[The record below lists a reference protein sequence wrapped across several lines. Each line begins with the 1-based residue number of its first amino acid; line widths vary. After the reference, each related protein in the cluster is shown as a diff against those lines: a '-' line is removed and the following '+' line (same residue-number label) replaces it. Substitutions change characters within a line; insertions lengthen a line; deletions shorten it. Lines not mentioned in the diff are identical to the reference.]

1 MTGRS
6 ESAVRSFTLTDDQRG
21 LPETINLI
29 ESGQYD
35 QLAELL
41 RLSQAASERVGQS
54 FLAER
59 FSAAR
64 NICLACSRSRSEKDL
79 HRQAEEEA
87 GGREWELIQQLRAML
102 KAIAQTTVSATPALG
117 NPSDPALPER
127 NRPEGNADS
136 LSILCLGPFRVYRDK
151 HMIGDWHSLK
161 GLLIL
166 KYMVRHHKTPV
177 AKDVLMDVFW
187 PEADQEVARRNLHQ
201 AIYNLRQILRRGQPD
216 FRPILFENDCYLFN
230 PEIAL
235 NLDFEAFERHAQTGR
250 RMEAAGR
257 SPEAFAEY
265 KLAEELYRGDFLEQD
280 PYEDWASLQR
290 EQIRNSYLEIADC
303 LSEQQ
308 CRQGEYAAAIEL
320 CQKILAKDN
329 CHEHA
334 HRRLMRCYQCLG
346 QRGSVIRQYR
356 QCVEVMKRELDMP
369 PSEETRSLLG
379 KFVGASKLNWLA
391 QLIN

>member
-6 ESAVRSFTLTDDQRG
+6 ESAIHSFTLPDDQRG
-21 LPETINLI
+21 LRETT
-29 ESGQYD
+29 
-35 QLAELL
+35 
-41 RLSQAASERVGQS
+41 
-54 FLAER
+54 
-59 FSAAR
+59 
-64 NICLACSRSRSEKDL
+64 K
-79 HRQAEEEA
+79 
-87 GGREWELIQQLRAML
+87 
-102 KAIAQTTVSATPALG
+102 PALG
-117 NPSDPALPER
+117 NPSDPAVPEPDR
-127 NRPEGNADS
+127 SSAGNADS

-201 AIYNLRQILRRGQPD
+201 AIYNLRQMLRRGQPD

-230 PEIAL
+230 PENAL
-235 NLDFEAFERHAQTGR
+235 NLDFEAFERHVQTGR
-250 RMEAAGR
+250 RLEAAGR

-356 QCVEVMKRELDMP
+356 QYVEVMKRELDMP
-369 PSEETRSLLG
+369 PSEETQSLLG
-379 KFVGASKLNWLA
+379 KFVGAGTLNWLA
-391 QLIN
+391 RLIN